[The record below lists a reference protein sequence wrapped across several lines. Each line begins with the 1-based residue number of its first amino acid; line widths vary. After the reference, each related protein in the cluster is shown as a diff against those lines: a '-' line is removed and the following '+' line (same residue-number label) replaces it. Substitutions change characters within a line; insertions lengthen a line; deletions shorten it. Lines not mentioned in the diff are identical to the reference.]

1 MVNLKNENNE
11 CFRWCHIR
19 HLNPQEKNPQWIKK
33 LDRKMVEELN
43 YQGIEFLVSTKDYT
57 KIEVQNS
64 INVNVFG
71 YQDKQFHPIFISK
84 QHNKDVLNLLLITE
98 GEKQHYVLVKDFNR
112 MMYNQQHRKHFCMHC
127 LQWFST
133 EEILTKHNENYMVI
147 NGEQAIRMPQK
158 GKNTLQFQNPHRQM
172 LVPFVIYADFEAI
185 TEKVQGCQP
194 SSTKSYA
201 DKYQKHTG

>member
-1 MVNLKNENNE
+1 MVNLKSEDNE

-19 HLNPQEKNPQWIKK
+19 HLNPPEKNPQWIKK
-33 LDRKMVEELN
+33 SDRKMVEELN
-43 YQGIEFLVSTKDYT
+43 YQGTEFPVSTTDYT

-71 YQDKQFHPIFISK
+71 YEDKQFYPIFISK

-112 MMYNQQHRKHFCMHC
+112 MMYNKTNHQHRKNFCMHC
-127 LQWFST
+127 LQCFST
-133 EEILTKHNENYMVI
+133 EEILTKHNENCMVI

-158 GKNTLQFQNPHRQM
+158 GKNTLQLQNHHRQM
-172 LVPFVIYADFEAI
+172 AVPFVMCRF
-185 TEKVQGCQP
+185 
-194 SSTKSYA
+194 
-201 DKYQKHTG
+201 